1 MAKQKQE
8 KLIVSGKRKTAVA
21 KAKIEKGNGKISIN
35 KKQYQH
41 LSYFKRLMIQEPV
54 EITKEVLGNFD
65 FDIEVRVNGGGQKSQ
80 IEAARLAIAKSLV
93 EFTKSAELR
102 KAFLA
107 YDRNLLVADTRRKEA
122 YKPNDSKARRKRQK
136 SRR

>member
-1 MAKQKQE
+1 MVKQNK
-8 KLIVSGKRKTAVA
+8 IMVSGKRKTAVA
-21 KAKIEKGNGKISIN
+21 KARIEKGGGKISIN
-35 KKQYQH
+35 KKQYQNF
-41 LSYFKRLMIQEPV
+41 SDIRRLMIQEPV
-54 EITKEVLGNFD
+54 EIAKEVLGSFD
-65 FDIEVRVNGGGQKSQ
+65 FDIEVRVKGGGQKSQ
-80 IEAARLAIAKSLV
+80 IEAARLAIAKVLV

-102 KAFLA
+102 KAFLT